1 MKHRL
6 RALCILSAPLVML
19 SACQSVDLP
28 KGNARGY
35 QSARLVR
42 PVNNLNTP
50 GIAPQASPANEM
62 IQSALASEFGARGFR
77 LDPANADLTVAYL
90 VIVQDNVSTKVVD
103 DYFGYGRSSM
113 RLADAAH
120 SAGVV
125 HNKRADY
132 YREGSVVVDIIDNKT
147 GKLVYR
153 DFATGDLT
161 GEVSDAQLRARIN
174 TAVKQALAKFFRG

>member
-1 MKHRL
+1 MFFKLLARCFL
-6 RALCILSAPLVML
+6 PAAVVLL
-19 SACQSVDLP
+19 SACQSVELP
-28 KGNARGY
+28 KGTARGY
-35 QSARLVR
+35 QTARLVR
-42 PVNNLNTP
+42 PGNNASVP
-50 GIAPQASPANEM
+50 GIAPQANPANDM

-103 DYFGYGRSSM
+103 DYFGFGRSSM
-113 RLADAAH
+113 QLADAAH

-125 HNKRADY
+125 NNRRADY

-161 GEVSDAQLRARIN
+161 GDVSDAQLRARIN
-174 TAVKQALAKFFRG
+174 AAVKQALAKFFR